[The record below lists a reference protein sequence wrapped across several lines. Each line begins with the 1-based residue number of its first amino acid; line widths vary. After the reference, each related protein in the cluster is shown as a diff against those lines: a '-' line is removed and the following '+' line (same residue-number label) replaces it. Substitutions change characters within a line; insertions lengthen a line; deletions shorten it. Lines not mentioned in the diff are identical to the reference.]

1 MEKAKDMFGEGAVD
15 IVECGRRDLASD
27 GYEGR
32 EALFSVGVYLVR
44 CSSFQT
50 DTPYVQCIYE
60 F

>member
-1 MEKAKDMFGEGAVD
+1 MKEIYREGAVD
-15 IVECGRRDLASD
+15 IVECGRRELASD
-27 GYEGR
+27 GYKGR
-32 EALFSVGVYLVR
+32 EALFSVGVYLR